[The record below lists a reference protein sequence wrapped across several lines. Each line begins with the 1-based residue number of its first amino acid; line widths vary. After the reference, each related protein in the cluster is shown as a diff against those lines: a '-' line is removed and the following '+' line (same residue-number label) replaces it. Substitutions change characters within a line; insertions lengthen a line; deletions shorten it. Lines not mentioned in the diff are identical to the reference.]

1 MLGELQF
8 LAYGESIKVT
18 RSLFSV
24 FPNLARKYNVYMCG
38 KDAKILSLKWDYRV
52 VIFIFSVFPRLVV
65 AFTDAHFIV
74 ETI

>member
-24 FPNLARKYNVYMCG
+24 FPNLVRKYNVYMCG
-38 KDAKILSLKWDYRV
+38 KEAKDLSLKWDYRV
-52 VIFIFSVFPRLVV
+52 VIFIFSMFQGMLL
-65 AFTDAHFIV
+65 FSQMHIL
-74 ETI
+74 